1 MLKFR
6 IFWGKMYKAFLFD
19 MDGTLVDTFDL
30 IYESFNKALDENK
43 KRILT
48 KREFK
53 ENLFGKSVDSTLPTL
68 MGVSTSDEAKKIL
81 KDFEQHWLRDL
92 HKVKIFKDVF
102 ITLHR
107 LKEGGAKLGVVST
120 SPRGVIEETMRTV
133 NLYQFFNVI
142 IGEED
147 ANFKKPHHEPVSNA
161 LKLIQIPPQEAVF
174 VGDTVY
180 DMQAGKN
187 AGCYTILL
195 LNGHNEEVLDFFKPD
210 KVIGSVKELLELT

>member
-1 MLKFR
+1 
-6 IFWGKMYKAFLFD
+6 MYKAFLFD
-19 MDGTLVDTFDL
+19 MDGTLVDTFDV

-43 KRILT
+43 KRLLT

-53 ENLFGKSVDSTLPTL
+53 EHLFGKAVDSTLPAL
-68 MGVSTSDEAKKIL
+68 VGVSSQDEIKKIL
-81 KDFEQHWLRDL
+81 KDFEKHWIKDL
-92 HKVKIFKDVF
+92 HKIKIFKDVF
-102 ITLHR
+102 ITLHQ

-133 NLYQFFNVI
+133 DLYQFFDVI

-161 LKLIQIPPQEAVF
+161 LKVLTVPSKETVF
-174 VGDTVY
+174 VGDTIY
-180 DMQAGKN
+180 DMMAGKD
-187 AGCYTILL
+187 AGCYTVLL
-195 LNGHNEEVLDFFKPD
+195 LNGHNEEVLDSFEPD